1 MTKAPV
7 MFVRGI
13 RNRCWGV
20 APGEFLRLLEQ
31 SEGDRLFNR
40 TSYIFTIFHMVG
52 PFADALQ
59 HIVATRRKCIL
70 ATNQILGQRLLHLV
84 F

>member
-1 MTKAPV
+1 
-7 MFVRGI
+7 
-13 RNRCWGV
+13 V

-40 TSYIFTIFHMVG
+40 ASYIFTIFHMVG

-59 HIVATRRKCIL
+59 GIVATRRKCSL
-70 ATNQILGQRLLHLV
+70 ATNQILALGVLETSVRNSQPAIYSLYGN
-84 F
+84 